1 MTLSV
6 IVTLGITLA
15 LAFVASDTTLPK
27 SQHATDALLAQATTD
42 APGEGIGLT
51 ESHKR
56 IIYDRI
62 ASEQEQTFSGGSR
75 LAIGDTIPDS
85 VMLNAVPISVKDQV
99 GLLRDFKFV
108 KAMDSKILLVDP
120 ANRKIVDIITKQDA
134 GR

>member
-1 MTLSV
+1 MNLSV
-6 IVTLGITLA
+6 IVTLGLSLVLTFAISEPT
-15 LAFVASDTTLPK
+15 FPK
-27 SQHATDALLAQATTD
+27 SQHATDTWLAQASTD

-51 ESHKR
+51 ASHKR

-62 ASEQEQTFSGGSR
+62 ASEQKQTLSDGSQ

-108 KAMDSKILLVDP
+108 KAMDTKILLVDP

-134 GR
+134 ER